1 MPQFHDF
8 KRRVQEDPTQVGKYF
23 RLGDLSWFNKPEGEG
38 CIEKF
43 CSINYH
49 LAKTIIPATAIY
61 QICVKSIRSPLGWL
75 FMTGKVVAPFHVAA
89 SIFAVSA
96 CGLCKYRG
104 KDDWKNWA
112 GAGALM
118 GAVPGLTL
126 RSWMIK
132 KNFYQ
137 SKTPLWFF
145 TIPIGM
151 SYFAVLA
158 GLFGE
163 FFPQLPSALYRLNE
177 ERFQYQPERNTFMTE
192 TFSMPGERPSLD
204 FLVGGKTK
212 DMPISWVGDTWDYR
226 KIYYKKQYGYLEGEL
241 DQVPAIEKY
250 LRES

>member
-1 MPQFHDF
+1 MPQLHDF

-104 KDDWKNWA
+104 KDLEELGRRRRADGRSSRINSSIVDDKEEFLSKQNSTMVLHHPDWNELFCRLSR
-112 GAGALM
+112 ALRR
-118 GAVPGLTL
+118 VL
-126 RSWMIK
+126 S
-132 KNFYQ
+132 
-137 SKTPLWFF
+137 
-145 TIPIGM
+145 TI
-151 SYFAVLA
+151 
-158 GLFGE
+158 
-163 FFPQLPSALYRLNE
+163 
-177 ERFQYQPERNTFMTE
+177 T
-192 TFSMPGERPSLD
+192 
-204 FLVGGKTK
+204 
-212 DMPISWVGDTWDYR
+212 
-226 KIYYKKQYGYLEGEL
+226 
-241 DQVPAIEKY
+241 
-250 LRES
+250 